1 MPAKAI
7 TEQPPTG
14 GLSLEKVR
22 SAARRMGVGLT
33 TFYSIV
39 KRGELQIIKVG
50 ERSAAVVSSEV
61 DAWIQKR
68 IDQSRG
74 VAK

>member
-1 MPAKAI
+1 MQTSTIGQSVSTVSP
-7 TEQPPTG
+7 
-14 GLSLEKVR
+14 SFEKCR
-22 SAARRMGVGLT
+22 HAACRMGVGMT

-39 KRGELQIIKVG
+39 KRGELRLVKVS
-50 ERSAAVVSSEV
+50 ERSSAVVASEV